1 MIIKKN
7 RTYRLID
14 DFHKDVDY
22 IEKKMNE
29 LKIDQSITQ
38 SDIDGLYSKKEIHD
52 LEEFQTKYLQLKE
65 KKQEKTKY
73 DKK

>member
-1 MIIKKN
+1 LIIKKN
-7 RTYRLID
+7 RTYKLID

-65 KKQEKTKY
+65 KK
-73 DKK
+73 

>member
-1 MIIKKN
+1 LIIKKN

-65 KKQEKTKY
+65 KK
-73 DKK
+73 